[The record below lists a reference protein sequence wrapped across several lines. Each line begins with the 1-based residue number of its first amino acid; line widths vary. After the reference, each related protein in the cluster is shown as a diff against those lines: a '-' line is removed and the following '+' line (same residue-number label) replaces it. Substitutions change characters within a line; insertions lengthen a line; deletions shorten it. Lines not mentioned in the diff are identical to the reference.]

1 MGDAHKI
8 PANQLGKS
16 KNVCPMRN
24 MVIPEG
30 SARRGSSSTFR
41 IFNVTPRDDFL
52 GSSTLGRKTC
62 IKGGLVNQVL
72 KCSGLSVALACLRP
86 SRPPTRKDTLTI
98 FVLTNTHINL
108 NLQVMATQGDL
119 EQAGPGPSIGVMD
132 ATTTDTHSHSKL
144 LLNVWLHHGSGTTRQ
159 TTFLTSIDGQLFTL
173 TSSTPSP
180 VTLNAS
186 KESEE
191 LVYACFAGALVF
203 HVCSSILG
211 YAASFLAI
219 RYDVVD
225 AESPSVAKNDEPD
238 KRSDTGVHRI
248 HGQQLLLRA
257 IPPLYAVQSLF
268 QIPSNTRLRLHSR
281 TSTSPLDLLT
291 RCYYTI
297 LALSG
302 AGFILALLG
311 IATYAWFG
319 LQRVVGIFTIAC
331 LGVGLFS
338 CVCAV
343 VY

>member
-1 MGDAHKI
+1 
-8 PANQLGKS
+8 
-16 KNVCPMRN
+16 
-24 MVIPEG
+24 
-30 SARRGSSSTFR
+30 
-41 IFNVTPRDDFL
+41 
-52 GSSTLGRKTC
+52 
-62 IKGGLVNQVL
+62 
-72 KCSGLSVALACLRP
+72 
-86 SRPPTRKDTLTI
+86 
-98 FVLTNTHINL
+98 
-108 NLQVMATQGDL
+108 MATQGDL
-119 EQAGPGPSIGVMD
+119 EQAGPGPTIDDQRDKQVPSKTQNDAVG
-132 ATTTDTHSHSKL
+132 ATTAEQSSALVAAWMQRLQILT
-144 LLNVWLHHGSGTTRQ
+144 VI
-159 TTFLTSIDGQLFTL
+159 TTFLTSVDGQLFTL

-219 RYDVVD
+219 RYEVVD
-225 AESPSVAKNDEPD
+225 AESPSVAKNDELD
-238 KRSDTGVHRI
+238 KRSDTGLHRI
-248 HGQQLLLRA
+248 HGKQLLLRA
-257 IPPLYAVQSLF
+257 IPPLYAVQSLC
-268 QIPSNTRLRLHSR
+268 QIPSNPRLRFHTR
-281 TSTSPLDLLT
+281 TSTPPLDLLT

-297 LALSG
+297 LVLSG

-331 LGVGLFS
+331 LGVSLFS